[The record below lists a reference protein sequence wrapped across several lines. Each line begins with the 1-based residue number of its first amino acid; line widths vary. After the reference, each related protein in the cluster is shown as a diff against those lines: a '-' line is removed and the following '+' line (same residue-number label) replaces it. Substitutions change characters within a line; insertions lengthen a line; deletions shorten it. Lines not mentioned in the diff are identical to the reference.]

1 MEVLL
6 VKLYVDDT
14 RLCPEGW
21 TLARTCEEALEILR
35 AGQVTHLDLDWN
47 LGQGRDRT
55 GISILHWLE
64 TAVRTRQV
72 PLPEISVHTAD
83 AGARRQMLELARQIG
98 KG

>member
-1 MEVLL
+1 M
-6 VKLYVDDT
+6 KLYVDDT

-21 TLARTCEEALEILR
+21 ALARTYEEALEFLR

-55 GISILHWLE
+55 GLSILKWLE
-64 TAVRTRQV
+64 TAVRSRQV